1 MMAYAVLSKKND
13 YLSGMKII
21 IAMDS
26 FKGCLSSAEAAEAT
40 RKALTEVMPGAE
52 ISCMTVSDGGD
63 GMLDAFAAAMGA
75 RIETARVHDP
85 LMRIITAR
93 YGVCNDGTAII
104 ETAEACGL
112 TLMKPEELNPM
123 RASTCGVGE
132 LIAAAVKRGCRR
144 FIIGLGGSGT
154 SDAGIGML
162 RTLTDM
168 FTGGDGCIDEMMK
181 GDMGNCVF
189 TLACDVN
196 NPLYGENG
204 AAAVFGRQKGATPD
218 MIPLL
223 DRRAEKFAAM
233 SARHCGHDCSSKPGA
248 GAAGGLGY
256 AFMQF
261 FNTEIRNGADL
272 MLDICNFDKAAK
284 GADLIITG
292 EGHADRQTLMNKMP
306 ARILERAN
314 TLGIPVWLLAGDVD
328 NREELLAAGFERV
341 EKITPGNM
349 DTSKAMIPD
358 VARENI
364 SATIRQMQSR
374 CSC

>member
-1 MMAYAVLSKKND
+1 
-13 YLSGMKII
+13 MKII

-26 FKGCLSSAEAAEAT
+26 FKGCLSSAEAAEAA
-40 RKALTEVMPGAE
+40 RKALAEVMPDAE
-52 ISCMTVSDGGD
+52 IYSMAVSDGGD

-75 RIETARVHDP
+75 RIETAAVHDP
-85 LMRIITAR
+85 LMRRITAR
-93 YGVCNDGTAII
+93 YGVCSDGTAII

-123 RASTCGVGE
+123 RAVTCGVGE
-132 LIAAAVKRGCRR
+132 LIAAAVKRGSRR

-162 RTLTDM
+162 RTLTEI
-168 FTGGDGCIDEMMK
+168 FAGNGGNINEMMK
-181 GDMGNCVF
+181 GDMGKCFF

-196 NPLYGENG
+196 NPLYGTNG
-204 AAAVFGRQKGATPD
+204 AAAVYGRQKGATPE

-223 DRRAEKFAAM
+223 DRRAEKFAEMA
-233 SARHCGHDCSSKPGA
+233 ARHCGHDCSMQPGA

-272 MLDICNFDKAAK
+272 MLDICRFDEVAK

-292 EGHADRQTLMNKMP
+292 EGHADKQTLMNKMP
-306 ARILERAN
+306 ARILERAKA
-314 TLGIPVWLLAGDVD
+314 LGIPVRLLAGDVD

-364 SATIRQMQSR
+364 SATIRRM
-374 CSC
+374 